1 MNGERIFKIVMM
13 ELTSDSLK
21 LEEEL
26 ERTVNSDID
35 VNEKTIK
42 IKDLLSQIAITEAS
56 IAKFTNM
63 VSTNNNELNNEQNG
77 KF

>member
-13 ELTSDSLK
+13 ELSSDLLK

-26 ERTVNSDID
+26 ECSINSDID
-35 VNEKTIK
+35 VNTKTIK
-42 IKDLLSQIAITEAS
+42 IKELLSQIAITEAS
-56 IAKFTNM
+56 MAKFTSM
-63 VSTNNNELNNEQNG
+63 ASINNNELNNEQNG

>member
-26 ERTVNSDID
+26 ERTINSDID
-35 VNEKTIK
+35 VNIKTIK
-42 IKDLLSQIAITEAS
+42 IKDLLSQIAITETS

-63 VSTNNNELNNEQNG
+63 VSTNNN
-77 KF
+77 KD

>member
-13 ELTSDSLK
+13 ELSSDLLK

-26 ERTVNSDID
+26 ECTINSDID
-35 VNEKTIK
+35 VNAKTIK
-42 IKDLLSQIAITEAS
+42 IKELLSQIAITEAGM
-56 IAKFTNM
+56 AKFTSM
-63 VSTNNNELNNEQNG
+63 ASINNNELNNEQNG